1 MSDLTDLIEEMKELG
16 NEIDALD
23 EQKKPLQKRYD
34 ELRLELIPSSM
45 AEEDITSMTGGFGR
59 CTLTSDLYVS
69 APNKPALHEWLE
81 SSGNGD
87 LIQPTVNAQTLKA
100 FVKEQMKNENELPDG
115 LLKVTPFSRAVIYVK

>member
-1 MSDLTDLIEEMKELG
+1 MSQLTNLIEEMQSLG
-16 NEIDALD
+16 DRLDALD
-23 EQKKPLQKRYD
+23 AEKKPLQAEYD
-34 ELRLELIPSSM
+34 RLRLEAIPSAM

-69 APNKPALHEWLE
+69 APNKAALHDWLNE
-81 SSGNGD
+81 SGNGD

-100 FVKEQMKNENELPDG
+100 FVKEQMKNDVELPDG